1 VIGFMAQYIPALEYY
16 SDGKLPLVSTITD
29 KAQAL
34 SMAEGNKQR
43 YKP

>member
-1 VIGFMAQYIPALEYY
+1 MAQYILALEYY
-16 SDGKLPLVSTITD
+16 SYEKLSLVSTITD

-34 SMAEGNKQR
+34 SMAEGNKKR

>member
-1 VIGFMAQYIPALEYY
+1 MAQCIPALEYY
-16 SDGKLPLVSTITD
+16 SDGKLPLVSKITD

-34 SMAEGNKQR
+34 SMAEGNKKR